1 MKLVDSSGWIELLS
15 DGPLA
20 DAYQA
25 HLADPSQLLIPT
37 VVMYEV
43 YRWTKRVR
51 GEDSALLVVA
61 SMEKGK
67 LVPLSPGLALSA
79 ADLGL
84 EHRLA
89 MADAVVYATALTQA
103 AELITSDID
112 FAQLPG
118 VTYLAKK

>member
-20 DAYQA
+20 DTYLE
-25 HLADPSQLLIPT
+25 HLADPSLLLIPT
-37 VVMYEV
+37 IVMYEV

-51 GEDSALLVVA
+51 GEESALLVVA
-61 SMEKGK
+61 SMEEGT
-67 LVPLSPGLALSA
+67 LVPLTPSLALTA

-89 MADAVVYATALTQA
+89 MADALVYATALTRE
-103 AELITSDID
+103 AELITSDVD
-112 FAQLPG
+112 FAQLPR
-118 VTYLAKK
+118 VTYLPKQ

>member
-25 HLADPSQLLIPT
+25 HLADPSELLIPT
-37 VVMYEV
+37 IVMYEV

-67 LVPLSPGLALSA
+67 LVPLSPSLALGA

-89 MADAVVYATALTQA
+89 MADAVVYATALVHA
-103 AELITSDID
+103 AELITSDVD
-112 FAQLPG
+112 FAELPG
-118 VTYLAKK
+118 VIYLAKK